1 MPSDHAP
8 RARKSHL
15 LPTAGRYC
23 AALGLV
29 AAGALAAM
37 APEPDLGRGSAAML
51 LLFCVLVSA
60 TTTGLGPALA
70 AAVLAA
76 LSYNLFFLEPQY
88 TLVIAAPTDVIT
100 FLMFFAVA
108 IATGWLAGRSRDAA
122 RRLAASAGATARLL
136 EASRALAQA
145 STPDDAARALAHH
158 AAATGGRT
166 VVLLEGH
173 DGLRLA
179 GGPSELTV
187 LDSGSLQAATRAW
200 KDPVG
205 AAQVDQAGAWTFRVL
220 NGLQG
225 RVGVIGSSNLAQPD
239 NQDDSDL
246 MSALMEQS
254 GVVIERAQLAA
265 TAGEARA
272 LKAAD
277 SLRTALLNAVS
288 HDFRTP
294 LASILGA
301 STTLSDYGQALG
313 APVRRDLLRSIQQDA
328 QQLNRHI
335 GALLDMA
342 RLEGGA
348 LHPKQEWTD
357 VREIIGSATR
367 RLRAELAGHRIE
379 RDFAVDLSLIKAD
392 PTLLEQSILN
402 VLQNAAT
409 YSPPGGTL
417 RIGTYEDHRHVVISI
432 DDEGPGIPQAD
443 QSRVF
448 DRFLRL
454 AAQGSHSSGL
464 GLGLSIARGF
474 VEAMGGRIAVASP
487 LTSDGGT
494 RFAISLPKIAE
505 TPRGLL

>member
-1 MPSDHAP
+1 
-8 RARKSHL
+8 
-15 LPTAGRYC
+15 
-23 AALGLV
+23 LV

-51 LLFCVLVSA
+51 LLFCVLVGAMTS
-60 TTTGLGPALA
+60 GIGPALA

-88 TLVIAAPTDVIT
+88 TLAIAAPADVMT
-100 FLMFFAVA
+100 FAMFFAVA
-108 IATGWLAGRSRDAA
+108 IATGWLAGRSRDTA
-122 RRLAASAGATARLL
+122 RQLAASAGATARLL

-145 STPDDAARALAHH
+145 STPDEAARALAHH
-158 AAATGGRT
+158 AAATGGRA
-166 VVLLEGH
+166 VVLFEGH
-173 DGLRLA
+173 NGLRLA
-179 GGPSELTV
+179 GGPPALTA
-187 LDSGSLQAATRAW
+187 LDPGSLEAATRAW
-200 KDPVG
+200 KNLAG
-205 AAQVDQAGAWTFRVL
+205 TAQIDRAGAWTFHVL
-220 NGLQG
+220 KGLQG
-225 RVGVIGSSNLAQPD
+225 RVGVIGLSNPAQTD
-239 NQDDSDL
+239 SRDDRDL
-246 MSALMEQS
+246 MAALMEQS

-265 TAGEARA
+265 AAGEARA
-272 LKAAD
+272 LKDAD
-277 SLRTALLNAVS
+277 KLRTALLNAVS

-335 GALLDMA
+335 GALLDMG

-367 RLRAELAGHRIE
+367 RLRSELAGHRIE
-379 RDFAVDLSLIKAD
+379 RDFAVDLSLVKAD

-409 YSPPGGTL
+409 YAPPGSTI
-417 RIGTYEDHRHVVISI
+417 RIGAHEDHRHVVISI
-432 DDEGPGIPQAD
+432 DDEGPGIPEAD
-443 QSRVF
+443 QGRVF
-448 DRFLRL
+448 DRFHRL
-454 AAQGSHSSGL
+454 AATGASSSGL
-464 GLGLSIARGF
+464 GLGLSITRGF

-487 LTSDGGT
+487 LRTAGGA
-494 RFAISLPKIAE
+494 RFAISLRKVAE